1 MSSETES
8 RPSRPSSET
17 DDRRPLAIAILSYD
31 RPHYLT
37 QVLDSLAPQLGEL
50 DQVYLFQ
57 DGVWN
62 PHSGITKTDHELIEE
77 CCVVFSRIIPQGKTF
92 RSEVNLGIAGN
103 YRRAEEFLFEDKGT
117 PYALFLE
124 DDLVL
129 SVHYLRIVDRLLKLA
144 ESHPSIGYVSAY
156 GDLWASPESQAAAPG
171 RLQPMH
177 ENWGSALTRQSWL
190 KQKAIRDGYW
200 DLVKDSDYSQRDHD
214 RIRQFYRTL
223 GYEMPI
229 SSQDG
234 SRWIA
239 CAENDLARVTTTACH
254 AKYIGETGEHFNPGH
269 YQRCQFAQSVFYPG
283 DHDIPT
289 PSDELIASWIER
301 ERRKLKTFYVHDYL
315 IRLLPSE
322 VEAKT
327 PPHLHG
333 IVGGAPSAAAAQ
345 VLEAMRQMHDTD
357 H

>member
-1 MSSETES
+1 MSGETEP

-57 DGVWN
+57 DGAWN

-77 CCVVFSRIIPQGKTF
+77 CCMRFSRIIPQGEIF

-103 YRRAEEFLFEDKGT
+103 YRRAEEFLFEDIGT
-117 PYALFLE
+117 PYALLLE

-129 SVHYLRIVDRLLKLA
+129 SVYYLRIIDRLLKLA

-190 KQKAIRDGYW
+190 KQKAIRDQYW

-223 GYEMPI
+223 GFEMTI

-254 AKYIGETGEHFNPGH
+254 AKYIGETGEHFDPEH
-269 YQRCQFAQSVFYPG
+269 YQRCKFAESVFYPE
-283 DHDIPT
+283 DHDILT
-289 PSDELIASWIER
+289 PSDDLIASWIER

-315 IRLLPSE
+315 VRLLPAE
-322 VEAKT
+322 VEAMT
-327 PPHLHG
+327 PPHLRG
-333 IVGGAPSAAAAQ
+333 SV
-345 VLEAMRQMHDTD
+345 E
-357 H
+357 